1 MSSEPS
7 TDWVTQA
14 ADDACA
20 EAARRAPGVL
30 VCASGLSPSGPI
42 HLGNLRELLTQHFV
56 AEELRD
62 RGVAVEHV
70 LYWDDYDRL
79 RKIPAGMPE
88 SAAEHLGRPLSEVP
102 DPLGE
107 YRSWAERFAAPARE
121 ALRRLGVPVR
131 EVSQAQRYQAG
142 VYAEPVCRAMAA
154 RRRIAAVLAEHRTG
168 NPEPDAGYY
177 PYRPYCRRCGR
188 DTTAVTAY
196 DEASTAL
203 RYECASCGAR
213 DGFALR
219 DECSG
224 KLRWKVDWPMRWAYE
239 PVVFEAAGADHA
251 SPGSSAAVGA
261 RLCREVF
268 DARPPVFL
276 GYGFVGTRGM
286 AKLSSSAG
294 EVPTPA
300 DALGI
305 LEPAMVRWLYARR
318 RPNQSITVAFGTE
331 VTRLY
336 DEWDRLGARLSAGTA
351 GPAESRAAH
360 RARHTSAG
368 PLAEPARP
376 VGWRLLSSV
385 LDITAGDDAQA
396 LRILSAAEGEP
407 LALADIQPRRDLAA
421 RWLATQV
428 PPEARTRVR
437 AAPDRA
443 ALAGLRGEQRRA
455 VDLLL
460 TELPSRTDLAALT
473 SLVYGIPKR
482 LRGMGEDAPPT
493 PEIRT
498 AQRDLFTLLYRLLLD
513 SDTGPRLPTL
523 LLALGPDRV
532 AGLLRG

>member
-1 MSSEPS
+1 MSS
-7 TDWVTQA
+7 TDWVAQA

-20 EAARRAPGVL
+20 EADQRSPGVL

-56 AEELRD
+56 AEELRG

-70 LYWDDYDRL
+70 LFWDDYDRL
-79 RKIPAGMPE
+79 RRIPAGIPAT
-88 SAAEHLGRPLSEVP
+88 AAEYLGRPLSEVP

-107 YRSWAERFAAPARE
+107 YPSWAQRFAAPVRD
-121 ALRRLGVPVR
+121 ALHRLGVPVR
-131 EVSQAQRYQAG
+131 EVSQAQRYGAG

-154 RRRIAAVLAEHRTG
+154 RDRIAAVLAEYRTG
-168 NPEPDAGYY
+168 RPEPDAGYY
-177 PYRPYCRRCGR
+177 PYRPYCRRCRR
-188 DTTAVTAY
+188 DSTTVTAY

-203 RYECASCGAR
+203 RYECSSCGAR

-219 DECSG
+219 DESSG
-224 KLRWKVDWPMRWAYE
+224 KLQWKVDWPMRWAYE

-294 EVPTPA
+294 GVPTPA

-305 LEPAMVRWLYARR
+305 LEPAILRWLYARR
-318 RPNQSITVAFGTE
+318 RPNQSITVDFGTE

-336 DEWDRLGARLSAGTA
+336 DEWDRLGARLRAGTA
-351 GPAESRAAH
+351 GPAEAVAAR

-368 PLAEPARP
+368 PLAEPAHP

-385 LDITAGDDAQA
+385 LDITAGDDAQL
-396 LRILSAAEGEP
+396 LRILSAAEGASLVP
-407 LALADIQPRRDLAA
+407 ADIQPRRDLAG

-437 AAPDRA
+437 DEPDHTALA
-443 ALAGLRGEQRRA
+443 ALDPEQRRA
-455 VDLLL
+455 IDMLLA
-460 TELPSRTDLAALT
+460 ELPGRTDLAALT

-482 LRGMGEDAPPT
+482 LRGMTEDAAPT

-523 LLALGPDRV
+523 LLALGPERV
-532 AGLLRG
+532 AGLLRA